1 VKVLYWN
8 IASLRKK
15 EEEFWDYV
23 RQFEIVVGLIETWV
37 EEAELG
43 KNIKVVT
50 YRIQMG
56 MSRGGKTR
64 KEKEL
69 QGEYI
74 ITGLTLGIKKREK
87 KKERKKD
94 VWKKRIYI

>member
-1 VKVLYWN
+1 
-8 IASLRKK
+8 
-15 EEEFWDYV
+15 
-23 RQFEIVVGLIETWV
+23 
-37 EEAELG
+37 
-43 KNIKVVT
+43 
-50 YRIQMG
+50 MG